1 MFARLAK
8 IEEKFGG
15 NINLDL
21 FRTHPSS
28 ENRVKA
34 SSHPHFQH
42 LTADDITF
50 QYLEERLQE
59 AYSILDSNPDCVNVR
74 RQLGD
79 FKRSARQLKFGDSS
93 FGLV

>member
-8 IEEKFGG
+8 VEEKFGG

-34 SSHPHFQH
+34 SLRPQKCHS
-42 LTADDITF
+42 TADDVTH
-50 QYLEERLQE
+50 L
-59 AYSILDSNPDCVNVR
+59 
-74 RQLGD
+74 
-79 FKRSARQLKFGDSS
+79 
-93 FGLV
+93 